1 MQNPRILVGLCAA
14 AFSLL
19 PACSAPT
26 KSVPAPEESIGQSS
40 AATAFANDHST
51 YVYFRQKGFT
61 SFQAAGIVGNL
72 DQESGINP
80 TISQQNGG
88 PGRGI
93 AQWSTGGRWD
103 SDPGDNV
110 VAFAAQQN
118 RSPYALDLQ
127 LDFIMF
133 ELENID
139 YYGLAKLRASSNVS
153 DATSEFELDFEGCG
167 IPAQCDFD
175 ARLAYAEDVLA
186 AHGDDPVETADG
198 GGSADAGAGGAADL
212 ASGTAGSGG
221 GG

>member
-93 AQWSTGGRWD
+93 AQWSAGGRWD
-103 SDPGDNV
+103 SDPGDNLM
-110 VAFAAQQN
+110 AFAKEKGK
-118 RSPYALDLQ
+118 SPTALDTQ

-133 ELENID
+133 ELD
-139 YYGLAKLRASSNVS
+139 SFPGYGLAKLKASQTLA
-153 DATSEFELDFEGCG
+153 DATTDFELDFEGCG
-167 IPAQCDFD
+167 IPAQCDAQSRQDYAQDVFD
-175 ARLAYAEDVLA
+175 EY
-186 AHGDDPVETADG
+186 GDDPVAMDLGVRDG
-198 GGSADAGAGGAADL
+198 AGASDDAGSATDAATPG
-212 ASGTAGSGG
+212 
-221 GG
+221 